1 MKKINRLT
9 MALAVIYLVLLVWI
23 IVMKLST
30 FSDLYEIAH
39 IRSVNFIPFFY
50 NCENDVHLLEVI
62 INIVVFIPI
71 GIYLRILGLNSKRII
86 IYGSLLSLTF
96 EAVQFVFGIGSADIT
111 DLITNTAGTAVGTLV
126 YSMLATIFKNK
137 DRLNKVLSYTALA
150 CTTVLIITCLMY
162 AMPSKADPIV
172 IPNDEDI
179 ASIEVIYGDAKGK
192 IAEQEQISV
201 ISGMLKEGQSTRIQS
216 VNDTPPSEYN
226 YFTVRLFDKNG
237 DWDDVFVY
245 SDGNSIYIEQPYQG
259 VYKSDKELI
268 EVLNSITVKEN

>member
-1 MKKINRLT
+1 MIIKEMISRG
-9 MALAVIYLVLLVWI
+9 VIR
-23 IVMKLST
+23 MS
-30 FSDLYEIAH
+30 
-39 IRSVNFIPFFY
+39 
-50 NCENDVHLLEVI
+50 
-62 INIVVFIPI
+62 
-71 GIYLRILGLNSKRII
+71 
-86 IYGSLLSLTF
+86 
-96 EAVQFVFGIGSADIT
+96 
-111 DLITNTAGTAVGTLV
+111 
-126 YSMLATIFKNK
+126 
-137 DRLNKVLSYTALA
+137 RLNKVLSYTALA

-162 AMPSKADPIV
+162 VMPSKADPIV
-172 IPNDEDI
+172 ISDDEDI

-192 IAEQEQISV
+192 TAEQEQISV

-259 VYKSDKELI
+259 IYKSDKELI

>member
-1 MKKINRLT
+1 MAEVDFYSLT
-9 MALAVIYLVLLVWI
+9 PKQYSSIANKDNDALYFLTNGEIY
-23 IVMKLST
+23 KGDT
-30 FSDLYEIAH
+30 
-39 IRSVNFIPFFY
+39 
-50 NCENDVHLLEVI
+50 
-62 INIVVFIPI
+62 
-71 GIYLRILGLNSKRII
+71 
-86 IYGSLLSLTF
+86 LLSNNV
-96 EAVQFVFGIGSADIT
+96 EI
-111 DLITNTAGTAVGTLV
+111 
-126 YSMLATIFKNK
+126 
-137 DRLNKVLSYTALA
+137 
-150 CTTVLIITCLMY
+150 
-162 AMPSKADPIV
+162 

-201 ISGMLKEGQSTRIQS
+201 ISGMLKKGQSTRIQS